1 MQEPHYELV
10 NVQNVYLQNVR
21 LLNGFT
27 CQCDCHLISKTWWW
41 MTSKGERLVPL
52 SGIRDMS
59 TIEMSSIA
67 TNLVPY

>member
-21 LLNGFT
+21 LLNGFI

-41 MTSKGERLVPL
+41 MTSKGERPVPL